1 MPAQPPARTK
11 ALAECGRVN
20 MRTRRRASADS
31 VAGRSVA
38 GSRVRRHT
46 AAGMR
51 EEESGVANSFL
62 HTGHTLDAVFV

>member
-1 MPAQPPARTK
+1 
-11 ALAECGRVN
+11 